1 MNRPLCVLFVLA
13 AFQTACAQAPTGD
26 TLLMNIERTFQSV
39 DDYTVTLDI
48 VTDIERTK
56 IPPMKATMYF
66 KQPERVHFVSTG
78 FALLPREGMGT
89 QFGRLTKRYT
99 VDSVTREMKEG
110 IPVYRLLLLPR
121 DPRAMAYRARMWVH
135 GTRWTPE
142 RVEVPL
148 PDGRAMTAL
157 FTYVEIE
164 GHWLPSNLVISFVM
178 GMQDSTA
185 ATQGGQMDRPGMAAQ
200 RSGGRTGSVTIRYS
214 GYRINTG
221 LPDSLFTS
229 SAAPPP
235 R

>member
-1 MNRPLCVLFVLA
+1 MNRLLCLLPVLA
-13 AFQTACAQAPTGD
+13 MLHTAFAQIPAGETI
-26 TLLMNIERTFQSV
+26 LKNVERTFGSV
-39 DDYTVTLDI
+39 EDYTVTLDI
-48 VTDIERTK
+48 VTNIERTK
-56 IPPMKATMYF
+56 IPPMKVTMYF

-99 VDSVTREMKEG
+99 VDSVSLEMREG
-110 IPVYRLLLLPR
+110 LPVYRLLLLPR
-121 DPRAMAYRARMWVH
+121 DVRAMGYRARMWVD
-135 GTRWTPE
+135 GLRWTPE
-142 RVEVPL
+142 RVEIPQ

-157 FTYVEIE
+157 FSYVEID
-164 GHWLPSNLVISFVM
+164 GHWLPANLQVSFTA

-185 ATQGGQMDRPGMAAQ
+185 GGQSGPMDRPGTGAQ

-214 GYRINTG
+214 DYRINTG

-229 SAAPPP
+229 PPVPP